1 MNIPLSQYR
10 KIKFGEREILCYRTR
25 KEVWGK
31 ERSTVADVGST
42 FFVGRGELKNG
53 GDASPRPSL
62 PSQPRRV
69 LRPLHHK
76 SRVSFTGQPPR
87 VNFQVKLSGQWRPW
101 QATPARAFNWKV
113 HAGPPG
119 VLCMSAREP
128 AMLLG
133 GQAPGSRIA
142 GTLARLRGL
151 RASADCRQSSGRA
164 LGSPAD
170 YYGPECRSFRVRAR
184 AARSK
189 VQVARLRGAAIG
201 RAALGQ
207 SLRVRA
213 PLLRRYAPRGQSD
226 AGQCGRAPARSI
238 KAGLLVGGNTGRP
251 LPAISHD
258 CGIIAA
264 ADRRVAGFLTTIRS
278 FGKRLLRS
286 RTSGKAIFPVSN
298 SRPGGVGVA
307 VP

>member
-76 SRVSFTGQPPR
+76 SRVSFTGQPP
-87 VNFQVKLSGQWRPW
+87 
-101 QATPARAFNWKV
+101 
-113 HAGPPG
+113 
-119 VLCMSAREP
+119 
-128 AMLLG
+128 
-133 GQAPGSRIA
+133 GSRIA
-142 GTLARLRGL
+142 GTLASLRGL

-213 PLLRRYAPRGQSD
+213 PLLRRYAPRGQSF